1 MATCAES
8 QLEYWPAKARQ
19 AVALAM
25 GRVKLVGS
33 TVVFLCMQSHPTMRD
48 LKAFSGLH
56 EPASTAA
63 ICGAAVLAAMAV
75 HTHRM
80 NTVRMFNDL
89 PEDEVAYRTAK
100 VTDFRVSVF
109 LAGSAYLVGNLM
121 GMPASSL
128 TISVTGAFAAA
139 DFYRRPVFYTWSTLP
154 RILASLMP
162 LATMML
168 SVIVVLIN
176 FAQRTVLFM
185 TYEFTWA
192 PLPMTMQAFCGRF
205 FLLSSIS
212 AVTPTLCMGLND
224 HLAEQQQQQLQQQ
237 AAAGFDLDV
246 DQLPGA
252 ARSSK
257 GPTLTAFFNSSGNAV
272 DDLNPHSW
280 GIGKFLREHVKP
292 NLFAGTLLAC
302 ATAVCAGELVAREQD
317 WSTVH
322 VTGDV
327 VYPSYLLVAS
337 GFFSVVAGVHL
348 YSIDKVGPATVWVL
362 LVVQACKLLTLL
374 GVSSYGIA
382 ASVALVL
389 SYSAPFAVHFRDPRS
404 SPSEGS
410 GSSKTGGSSE
420 LLWHPKL
427 SAGATAGYLVLST
440 LATIWARGHVVHD
453 ALLALLARQPSYAQI
468 DSACVG
474 VWCAFAALLITVFFP
489 SLPAL
494 RSVLLLAAMGA
505 ALVASEAFGP
515 LSVSIDPDS
524 PTFIVIDAH
533 PELAAD
539 HGGFFM
545 LLSIFMLAA
554 AAGGLLPVRKAASRF
569 LFIVA
574 FSYCAANAL
583 LEWAFPLALNKDS
596 PHHGTFQLPWV
607 YCLATVFFAT
617 SAAIHS
623 GQASGTKAAVRDA
636 SASSSASKEALH
648 TGTIMFVVSGSLPF
662 AGIVWAGAMDTVHAN
677 LSGVLWVAALANAMI
692 AICTRAAEL
701 SREISGVKGGWSR
714 SVLSASLSASSATVC
729 LLSAVAGIVWTASAS
744 LVTPHVSSDLTV
756 PLACLLLLCTRRN
769 LLVSDVHPLAL
780 AAYAASSWWYLSTT
794 YAIFG
799 RGFAARA
806 GIHDFELN
814 VGIFG
819 KEDVS
824 FWTHDGV
831 LIPLL
836 NLVLAAVPAPAIVLG
851 FLRRKGDSEDMM
863 FVMAV
868 LSAVSVIGAGCSSVR
883 LLGVMGV
890 VFGFWRVYD
899 IGQKH
904 VQSNRLI

>member
-1 MATCAES
+1 
-8 QLEYWPAKARQ
+8 
-19 AVALAM
+19 
-25 GRVKLVGS
+25 
-33 TVVFLCMQSHPTMRD
+33 MRD
-48 LKAFSGLH
+48 LKAFSGLR

-128 TISVTGAFAAA
+128 TVSVTGAFAAA

-162 LATMML
+162 LVTMML
-168 SVIVVLIN
+168 TVVVVLIN

-185 TYEFTWA
+185 TFDFTWV
-192 PLPMTMQAFCGRF
+192 PLPMSMQAFCGRF

-224 HLAEQQQQQLQQQ
+224 HLVEQQ
-237 AAAGFDLDV
+237 ADATTTAGLDLDV

-257 GPTLTAFFNSSGNAV
+257 GPTLTSFFNSSGNAV

-280 GIGKFLREHVKP
+280 GIGKFLRERVKP

-302 ATAVCAGELVAREQD
+302 ATAVCAGELIAREQD
-317 WSTVH
+317 WSAVH

-337 GFFSVVAGVHL
+337 GFLSVIAGVHL

-362 LVVQACKLLTLL
+362 LVVQACKLLTVL
-374 GVSSYGIA
+374 GVSSHGIA
-382 ASVALVL
+382 ASAALVL
-389 SYSAPFAVHFRDPRS
+389 SYSAPFAIHFRDPKGAMQASVGGS
-404 SPSEGS
+404 SIS
-410 GSSKTGGSSE
+410 GSSSITSE
-420 LLWHPKL
+420 MPWHSKV
-427 SAGATAGYLVLST
+427 SAVAMAGYLVLST
-440 LATIWARGHVVHD
+440 MATLWARGHVVHD
-453 ALLALLARQPSYAQI
+453 ALLALLSHQPSYVQI
-468 DSACVG
+468 DSTCVG
-474 VWCAFAALLITVFFP
+474 VWCAFAALLMTVFFP

-494 RSVLLLAAMGA
+494 RSVLLMAAMGA
-505 ALVASEAFGP
+505 ALVASEAFGT

-524 PTFIVIDAH
+524 PTFLVIDAH

-554 AAGGLLPVRKAASRF
+554 AAVGLLPVRKAASRF

-596 PHHGTFQLPWV
+596 PHHGAFQLPWV

-623 GQASGTKAAVRDA
+623 GQASGAKSAARDA
-636 SASSSASKEALH
+636 AASTSKEALH

-756 PLACLLLLCTRRN
+756 PLFAPN
-769 LLVSDVHPLAL
+769 HQAQ
-780 AAYAASSWWYLSTT
+780 YL
-794 YAIFG
+794 IQ
-799 RGFAARA
+799 
-806 GIHDFELN
+806 
-814 VGIFG
+814 
-819 KEDVS
+819 
-824 FWTHDGV
+824 
-831 LIPLL
+831 P
-836 NLVLAAVPAPAIVLG
+836 P
-851 FLRRKGDSEDMM
+851 
-863 FVMAV
+863 
-868 LSAVSVIGAGCSSVR
+868 
-883 LLGVMGV
+883 
-890 VFGFWRVYD
+890 
-899 IGQKH
+899 
-904 VQSNRLI
+904 